1 MKKPDC
7 IFIINVRIECKMLF
21 IKQVQIY
28 EINFGLKMDFQ
39 KYVILK
45 LTVSDFK
52 KLVTFTLSEP
62 MIISF
67 MINLIDIWF
76 KMRFFVN
83 VDNLIVLI
91 ILAHVNFLLI

>member
-7 IFIINVRIECKMLF
+7 NFIINVRIECKMLF

-39 KYVILK
+39 KYFILK

-52 KLVTFTLSEP
+52 KLVTFMLSEQ
-62 MIISF
+62 
-67 MINLIDIWF
+67 
-76 KMRFFVN
+76 
-83 VDNLIVLI
+83 
-91 ILAHVNFLLI
+91 